1 MPAQEISRRH
11 LLLSIYVPAFSMAL
25 CRGMVLPVMPLFAL
39 SFDVSYAMVGLL
51 LAAEGI
57 GNLIFDLPAGP
68 LVRHLGR
75 KRSMLVGAV
84 IIGAMALAMSQ
95 ATLLWEAAFYRFIS
109 GAGMAL
115 WNIARHAYITEMVA
129 VGIRGRTNAGLG
141 GLGRVAAFA
150 APVAGGFLAETVNLQ
165 APFLV
170 YAALSVVSL
179 ISAWIWIPADR
190 FSEAPPVDAAH
201 VRLWQVLR
209 SEGRILLAAGGG
221 SLMAQTIRAAR
232 NVVIPLFAADH
243 LGLSASD
250 VGLIIS
256 LSYGVDMLMFWP
268 AGVIMDRFGR
278 KYAYVPSFVLQSV
291 AMACIPF
298 ADGFGSLLTAAMAMG
313 LANGLSSGTML
324 TLGADLAPAD
334 ARGEFLGIWR
344 FIGDSGH
351 AAAPLIVGRAAD
363 VLGLAGTPFLVA
375 LIGLGGAMV
384 LGLWVPETLRREP
397 PMTTKGSDE

>member
-1 MPAQEISRRH
+1 MSDQQDISRRH
-11 LLLSIYVPAFSMAL
+11 LLLSIYVPAFSMSL
-25 CRGMVLPVMPLFAL
+25 SRGMILPVMPLFAL
-39 SFDVSYAMVGLL
+39 SFDVSYAMVGVL
-51 LAAEGI
+51 LAAEGV
-57 GNLIFDLPAGP
+57 GNLLFDVPAGP

-75 KRSMLVGAV
+75 KRSMLIGAV
-84 IIGAMALAMSQ
+84 IIGAMALAMAQ
-95 ATLLWEAAFYRFIS
+95 ATLLWEAAAYRFIS
-109 GAGMAL
+109 GVGMAL

-141 GLGRVAAFA
+141 GLGRVASFA

-170 YAALSVVSL
+170 YALLSVLSL
-179 ISAWIWIPADR
+179 LSAWIWIPADR
-190 FSEAPPVDAAH
+190 SGENVPVDAAH

-209 SEGRILLAAGGG
+209 SEGRVLLAAGSG

-243 LGLSASD
+243 LGLNAGD

-256 LSYGVDMLMFWP
+256 LSYAIDMLMFWP

-278 KYAYVPSFVLQSV
+278 KWAYVPSFILQSV

-298 ADGFGSLLTAAMAMG
+298 ADSFGSLLFAAMAMG

-324 TLGADLAPAD
+324 TLGADLAPAH
-334 ARGEFLGIWR
+334 ARGEFLGLWR

-363 VLGLAGTPFLVA
+363 LLGLASTPFLVA
-375 LIGLGGAMV
+375 LIGLGGALV
-384 LGLWVPETLRREP
+384 LGVWVPETLRRE
-397 PMTTKGSDE
+397 TAATKKRN

>member
-1 MPAQEISRRH
+1 VPAQEISRRH

-129 VGIRGRTNAGLG
+129 IGIRGRTNAGLG

-150 APVAGGFLAETVNLQ
+150 APVAGGFLAETVSLQ

-170 YAALSVVSL
+170 YAVLSVVSL
-179 ISAWIWIPADR
+179 ISAWIWIPADHL
-190 FSEAPPVDAAH
+190 SEAPPVDAAH